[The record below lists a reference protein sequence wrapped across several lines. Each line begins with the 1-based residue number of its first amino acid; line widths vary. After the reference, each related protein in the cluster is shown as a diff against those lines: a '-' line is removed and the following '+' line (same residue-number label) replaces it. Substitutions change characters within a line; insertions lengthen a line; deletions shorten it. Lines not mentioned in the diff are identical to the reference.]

1 MVVGAG
7 PAGVVA
13 ALRAA
18 RLGASTALVTRDQ
31 FGGMA
36 ANDGPVPVRTLAQAA
51 RLIREA
57 RQLPLYGIAGGEPS
71 LDYAR
76 LLTRVRDVTADA
88 RQHTLLRDDLERA
101 GVSIYEQ
108 AGTARFAD
116 AHTVESGNAP
126 QLRADKVI
134 LCTGGAS
141 RPLAVPGFD
150 LTATH
155 SDAWRLS
162 SVPPSLV
169 VIGAGATGVQVASIF
184 NAFGSQVYLV
194 EIAPRILMSEDQ
206 EVSEAVVA
214 DAGTVD
220 RFERCATGVR
230 LIHSA
235 SDGQHSIDATL
246 AVVAA
251 GWVAATAG
259 LGLDRAGVQTD
270 RRGYVQVD
278 AQLRTTVPH
287 VFAAGDVTGRALVV
301 HEAIRQGLVAA
312 TNAVLGA
319 PTVLSAQVSPIGSFT
334 DPEYASAGLTEAA
347 ARENR
352 EVVAATVRFDSLPRP
367 IIDGRQTGFCK
378 LVVDRE
384 LHTILGCHVV
394 GERAVELA
402 QLAATAM
409 TAKMPVEELAFG
421 PVLVSHLRE
430 RPGPRGDPRRD
441 RTRSHRNVGRRS
453 SRNGSGG
460 RRCLRSL
467 RAHAVETTP
476 LPKRRKILAT
486 PSAGTPRPGV
496 QVGSAS
502 EFSLFF
508 RVRPGHENDL
518 RDAVEALQ
526 DSPGYRPGDYQ
537 MPIAS
542 IHEARFVLFDGDTR
556 LLFATSFDGPWDA
569 YMEDF
574 ASKALQLF
582 DAIFRHVEGYEGLP
596 DLTAVKDFILSAQ
609 VTAGA
614 YARNYP
620 GTVKEIRK
628 ALRVNE
634 AFQQVLDDP
643 GAADALRHPAL
654 KPLLNEAADA

>member
-1 MVVGAG
+1 MASSPPPPFDVVVVGAG

-18 RLGASTALVTRDQ
+18 RLGASTALITRDQ

-57 RQLPLYGIAGGEPS
+57 RQFPLYGIAGGEPS

-76 LLTRVRDVTADA
+76 LLARVRDVTADA

-108 AGTARFAD
+108 AGIVRFVD
-116 AHTVESGNAP
+116 AHTLESDNAP
-126 QLRADKVI
+126 PLHAGKVI
-134 LCTGGAS
+134 ICTGGAS

-155 SDAWRLS
+155 SDAWHLS

-184 NAFGSQVYLV
+184 NAFGSRVHLV

-206 EVSEAVVA
+206 EVSEAVAAAMAASGVQVVA
-214 DAGTVD
+214 DAGTID

-230 LIHSA
+230 LIRSA
-235 SDGQHSIDATL
+235 SDGQHCIEAAL

-259 LGLDRAGVQTD
+259 LDLDRAGVQTD

-278 AQLRTTVPH
+278 AQLHTTVPH
-287 VFAAGDVTGRALVV
+287 IFAAGDVTGRALVV
-301 HEAIRQGLVAA
+301 HEAVREGLVAA

-319 PTVLSAQVSPIGSFT
+319 TAVLSAQVSPIGSFT

-378 LVVDRE
+378 LLVDRE

-409 TAKMPVEELAFG
+409 AAKMPVEELA
-421 PVLVSHLRE
+421 LVPFSFPTYANAL
-430 RPGPRGDPRRD
+430 
-441 RTRSHRNVGRRS
+441 GR
-453 SRNGSGG
+453 
-460 RRCLRSL
+460 
-467 RAHAVETTP
+467 AA
-476 LPKRRKILAT
+476 ILAAIELDHT
-486 PSAGTPRPGV
+486 GMWAVDHLATAAEAGV
-496 QVGSAS
+496 A
-502 EFSLFF
+502 
-508 RVRPGHENDL
+508 
-518 RDAVEALQ
+518 
-526 DSPGYRPGDYQ
+526 
-537 MPIAS
+537 
-542 IHEARFVLFDGDTR
+542 
-556 LLFATSFDGPWDA
+556 
-569 YMEDF
+569 
-574 ASKALQLF
+574 
-582 DAIFRHVEGYEGLP
+582 
-596 DLTAVKDFILSAQ
+596 
-609 VTAGA
+609 
-614 YARNYP
+614 
-620 GTVKEIRK
+620 
-628 ALRVNE
+628 
-634 AFQQVLDDP
+634 
-643 GAADALRHPAL
+643 
-654 KPLLNEAADA
+654 